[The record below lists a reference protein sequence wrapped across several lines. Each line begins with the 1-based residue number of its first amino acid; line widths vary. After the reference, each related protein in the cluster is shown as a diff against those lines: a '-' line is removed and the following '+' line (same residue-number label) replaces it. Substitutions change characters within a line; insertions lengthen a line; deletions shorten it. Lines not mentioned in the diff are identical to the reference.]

1 MYISPIRRRRQLGL
15 AALTLCV
22 TPVLLTACSS
32 SSSKSA
38 APSSAGTSSSAA
50 PTVAASSTA
59 AAPATS
65 AAASSA
71 TSAAPSSAAGSAGA
85 QSSAPIGS
93 FSGAK
98 LVLSRWAGDPWT
110 SEQQQAATEWGT
122 DTGGSITIDAVPYE
136 NLHSKQ
142 ALALSGAGGYDILY
156 VHPSWFGE
164 FAKAGYLAPIS
175 SYLSDPSKN
184 PAGVSAASYLPS
196 VLSQGAYNGVQYCL
210 PDFVSTILVA
220 YRTDLFQQNNLQPPK
235 TIDDVLA
242 DAKALNGKSGMAGI
256 AMPGKATGAVS
267 DVMASLL
274 TAQGNWWYDASG
286 KTSLDVAAATKAI
299 TFYAQAAKYA
309 PSGVLNYAVDDASTA
324 GAQGKAAMVI
334 STTPSMSALEDSTKS
349 TTVGKW
355 GYAPI
360 EVTAG
365 KPAGELIYWDWC
377 IAAKSSNK
385 AAAYSFLQWYT
396 GAGQQAKIAVQAA
409 TAGATKD
416 FYTDTAVT
424 SKLPFLPA
432 MNQALTNTNPQPS
445 LASWPKIQDE
455 IETAVQQ
462 AILGKATPAQA
473 ADTMHKDLVAGLG
486 G

>member
-1 MYISPIRRRRQLGL
+1 MYTSPSRRRRHLGL

-22 TPVLLTACSS
+22 TPMLISACSS
-32 SSSKSA
+32 SSKTAAPASSS
-38 APSSAGTSSSAA
+38 APSSSA
-50 PTVAASSTA
+50 P
-59 AAPATS
+59 
-65 AAASSA
+65 
-71 TSAAPSSAAGSAGA
+71 APSSAAAATSASVAASTAASAPASSAATSAGVTA
-85 QSSAPIGS
+85 SAPIGT
-93 FSGAK
+93 FNGAK

-110 SEQQQAATEWGT
+110 SEQQQAATEWGS
-122 DTGGSITIDAVPYE
+122 DTGGSVTIDAVPYE
-136 NLHSKQ
+136 NLHDKQ

-164 FAKAGYLAPIS
+164 FAKAGYLAPIG
-175 SYLSDPSKN
+175 SYLSNPSMN
-184 PAGVSAASYLPS
+184 PPGVSAASYLPS
-196 VLSQGAYNGVQYCL
+196 VLSQGAYNGTQYCL

-220 YRTDLFQQNNLQPPK
+220 YRTDIFAQNNLEPPK
-235 TIDDVLA
+235 TTADILA
-242 DAKALNGKSGMAGI
+242 DAKALNGKNGMAGI
-256 AMPGKATGAVS
+256 ALPGKATGAVS

-286 KTSLDVAAATKAI
+286 KTSLDTTAATNAI
-299 TFYAQAAKYA
+299 SFYAQAAKYA

-377 IAAKSSNK
+377 ISAKSSNK

-396 GAGQQAKIAVQAA
+396 SAGQQAKIAVQAA

-432 MNQALTNTNPQPS
+432 MNQALTDTNPQPS
-445 LASWPKIQDE
+445 LATWPKIQDE

-473 ADTMHKDLVAGLG
+473 ADTMHKALVAGLG